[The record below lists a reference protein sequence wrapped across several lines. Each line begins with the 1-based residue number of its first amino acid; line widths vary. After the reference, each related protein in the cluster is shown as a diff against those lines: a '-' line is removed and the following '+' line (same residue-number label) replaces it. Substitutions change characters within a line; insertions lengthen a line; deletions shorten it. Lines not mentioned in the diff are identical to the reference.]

1 MKPFVDA
8 TVIVL
13 AFTENTAKNKCRALL
28 QGEFVTNA
36 LCLVEAQKAIAKISN
51 DRVYA
56 SFSIKSMFKGR
67 GVIVPLDKNLLFRS
81 LKLVSSGLDAFDS
94 VHYAAALLND
104 CSELISYDADF
115 GNLGIIHTTP

>member
-13 AFTENTAKNKCRALL
+13 AFTENTVKDNCRALL
-28 QGEFVTNA
+28 QGEFVTNT

-51 DRVYA
+51 DRIYA
-56 SFSIKSMFKGR
+56 SVSIKSLFKGR
-67 GVIVPLDKNLLFRS
+67 GTIVPLDRNLLFRS

-94 VHYAAALLND
+94 VHYATALLNG
-104 CSELISYDADF
+104 CSELVSYDADF
-115 GNLGIIHTTP
+115 GNLEIRRTKP